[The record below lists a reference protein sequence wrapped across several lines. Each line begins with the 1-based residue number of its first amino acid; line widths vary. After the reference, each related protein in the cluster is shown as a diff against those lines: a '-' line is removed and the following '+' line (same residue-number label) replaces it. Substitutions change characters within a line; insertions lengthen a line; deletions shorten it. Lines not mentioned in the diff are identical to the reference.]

1 MDENNETVQR
11 NHDSVT
17 NQLLTLLMLMKRKEI
32 NEKKTPIYDSDGDDY
47 DERNVLE
54 ENTIAIKSYKIVA
67 LANKWERE
75 QETNPHLVAAN
86 LTT

>member
-1 MDENNETVQR
+1 
-11 NHDSVT
+11 
-17 NQLLTLLMLMKRKEI
+17 MKRKEI